1 MCDGQSFLLQTP
13 KLWCVLWTRLISVYP
28 FQSSVAAPVPDESD
42 IQTAQIESD
51 YIFVGVLLIRLSL
64 CMSFAAYEKRAYIRQ
79 VIWLWV
85 IK

>member
-1 MCDGQSFLLQTP
+1 M
-13 KLWCVLWTRLISVYP
+13 
-28 FQSSVAAPVPDESD
+28 PDESD
-42 IQTAQIESD
+42 IQKAQIESD